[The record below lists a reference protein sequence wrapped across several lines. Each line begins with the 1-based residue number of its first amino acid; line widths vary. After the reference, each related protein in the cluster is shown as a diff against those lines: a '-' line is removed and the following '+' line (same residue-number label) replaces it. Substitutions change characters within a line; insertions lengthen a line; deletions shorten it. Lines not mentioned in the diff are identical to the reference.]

1 MIILNYLG
9 LEQKIKI
16 DDNTS
21 EAYHTKTLNSRMQC

>member
-1 MIILNYLG
+1 MIILNYLD

-21 EAYHTKTLNSRMQC
+21 EAYHTKTLNLRLQC